1 MHVNETAV
9 GVQLFRLSKYRS
21 GFRKLFKASRVTK
34 SSVHVMCDIIRHE
47 ISSFS
52 KSMDNESN
60 NLSSVLNFSW
70 YRIISAAKRL
80 CPTILTFVTAAV
92 TKQHSQKSATKKK
105 GKKTISFFPIIGS
118 ILCIFGYARYKS
130 CSLLQQMVSLMM
142 WLGGC
147 KRKVKIMLCSNSN
160 YTLWFIKVKSN
171 L

>member
-9 GVQLFRLSKYRS
+9 GIGVQLFRLSKYRS

-70 YRIISAAKRL
+70 YRIISA
-80 CPTILTFVTAAV
+80 TFVTATV
-92 TKQHSQKSATKKK
+92 TKKKHSKKSATKKK
-105 GKKTISFFPIIGS
+105 VKKTISLFSIIGS
-118 ILCIFGYARYKS
+118 ILYIFAEKALS
-130 CSLLQQMVSLMM
+130 QLSVFL
-142 WLGGC
+142 
-147 KRKVKIMLCSNSN
+147 VKCCEIN
-160 YTLWFIKVKSN
+160 
-171 L
+171 

>member
-34 SSVHVMCDIIRHE
+34 SSSVHVMCDIIKHE

-52 KSMDNESN
+52 KSMDNESI

-80 CPTILTFVTAAV
+80 SNFCYRYCNKKKT
-92 TKQHSQKSATKKK
+92 HSQKSATKKK
-105 GKKTISFFPIIGS
+105 GKKNISLFS
-118 ILCIFGYARYKS
+118 ILDPFYAY
-130 CSLLQQMVSLMM
+130 LQ
-142 WLGGC
+142 
-147 KRKVKIMLCSNSN
+147 KKP
-160 YTLWFIKVKSN
+160 
-171 L
+171 